1 MAFPAFWQDY
11 LAKCYSSNLC
21 FLYNILW
28 FFKDLCFWMFF
39 IVIGDNFLGLFCS
52 MSELISMPRKHLY
65 SESNMDIQ
73 GPLAGIP

>member
-28 FFKDLCFWMFF
+28 YFKDLCFWVFF
-39 IVIGDNFLGLFCS
+39 IVIGDNFLGLFRS